1 MDPIST
7 IVSDAVAKL
16 QSALTETAGPTL
28 QATGDGITWLVDAV
42 RPAVTSLTSGIT
54 AMQTFCGPQMF
65 ATILLVGGGFIALA
79 LGSAVMHRYP

>member
-7 IVSDAVAKL
+7 IVTDTVAKL
-16 QSALTETAGPTL
+16 QAAFTETAGPPL
-28 QATGDGITWLVDAV
+28 NATGDGIAWLVDAA
-42 RPAVTSLTSGIT
+42 RPAVASVTSGVT